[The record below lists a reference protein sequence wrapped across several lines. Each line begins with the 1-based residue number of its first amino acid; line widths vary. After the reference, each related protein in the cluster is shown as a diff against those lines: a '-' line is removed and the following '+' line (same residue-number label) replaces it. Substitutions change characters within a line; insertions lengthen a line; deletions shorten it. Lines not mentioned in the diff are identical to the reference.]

1 MKCCLKQKLA
11 TKHRPISKEGFIR
24 RMAYE
29 YWVIMRCCPN
39 FKGSQLWMVYISMPK
54 GRGI

>member
-11 TKHRPISKEGFIR
+11 TKYRPISKEGFIR

-29 YWVIMRCCPN
+29 YRVIMRCCHN
-39 FKGSQLWMVYISMPK
+39 NNKSM
-54 GRGI
+54 RLLE

>member
-11 TKHRPISKEGFIR
+11 TKYSPISKEGFIR

-29 YWVIMRCCPN
+29 YWVIMRCCLRKDDMDN
-39 FKGSQLWMVYISMPK
+39 HVLKNEHQMK
-54 GRGI
+54 